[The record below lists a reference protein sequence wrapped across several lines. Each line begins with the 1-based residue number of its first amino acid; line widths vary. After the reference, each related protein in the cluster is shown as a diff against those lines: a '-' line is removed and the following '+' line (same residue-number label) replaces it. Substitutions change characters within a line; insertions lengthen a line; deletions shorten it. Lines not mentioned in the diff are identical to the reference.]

1 MINIFVCILKHDVE
15 ERRNTVAVEIE
26 TFLMPT
32 SPPPP
37 FIPLVTREMFDTPPL
52 NLNRKHS

>member
-1 MINIFVCILKHDVE
+1 MINIFVRILKHDVE

-32 SPPPP
+32 SP
-37 FIPLVTREMFDTPPL
+37 LPPL
-52 NLNRKHS
+52 YTLSHTGNVRYPTPKP